1 MAKSSQDQTAEITG
15 QADRASDAELLR
27 LTAALVAAY
36 TSNNTLPVGE
46 LPLVIELV
54 RNSLADLNSKAGR
67 EHRKPAV
74 PIEESVRSNF
84 LVCLEDGRKFKMLKR
99 HLRSTYGMTPAEY
112 RSKWGLPSDYPM
124 VAPNYAKERAD
135 FARKMGLGS
144 VVRKGHPSEKPNGHG

>member
-1 MAKSSQDQTAEITG
+1 MAKSSQDQTAEDTG
-15 QADRASDAELLR
+15 QVDRASDAELLR
-27 LTAALVAAY
+27 LTASLVAAY
-36 TSNNTLPVGE
+36 TSNNTLPLGE
-46 LPLVIELV
+46 LPIVIELV
-54 RNSLADLNSKAGR
+54 RHSLAELNSKAGR
-67 EHRKPAV
+67 EHHKPAV
-74 PIEESVRSNF
+74 PIEESVKSNC

-144 VVRKGHPSEKPNGHG
+144 VVRKGHPSGKPNGQG

>member
-46 LPLVIELV
+46 LPVVIELV

-67 EHRKPAV
+67 EQNCSFHQWDRESTRNPASRQSFAPLPPV
-74 PIEESVRSNF
+74 PR
-84 LVCLEDGRKFKMLKR
+84 
-99 HLRSTYGMTPAEY
+99 
-112 RSKWGLPSDYPM
+112 
-124 VAPNYAKERAD
+124 
-135 FARKMGLGS
+135 
-144 VVRKGHPSEKPNGHG
+144 

>member
-46 LPLVIELV
+46 LPVVIELV

-67 EHRKPAV
+67 EHRNPAV
-74 PIEESVRSNF
+74 PIPTRASS
-84 LVCLEDGRKFKMLKR
+84 R
-99 HLRSTYGMTPAEY
+99 HG
-112 RSKWGLPSDYPM
+112 
-124 VAPNYAKERAD
+124 
-135 FARKMGLGS
+135 
-144 VVRKGHPSEKPNGHG
+144 